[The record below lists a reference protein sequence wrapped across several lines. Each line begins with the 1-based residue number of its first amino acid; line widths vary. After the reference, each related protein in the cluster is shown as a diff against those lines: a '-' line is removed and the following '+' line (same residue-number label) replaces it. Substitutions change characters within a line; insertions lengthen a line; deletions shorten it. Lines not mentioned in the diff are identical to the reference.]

1 MNPRRGLTAGVIVA
15 LAVSIAA
22 ALGACGGGGE
32 DAEAA
37 PWEYAEPM
45 SQRRSYVA
53 ATELRGDIYAAGGM
67 VGETGRRLATFQ
79 RYDPKANAWET
90 LSRMPEAIRAATGAA
105 VGGTFYVVGGDAEE
119 GDGTQ
124 VYAYA
129 VAAGKW
135 EPRAP
140 LQAPRFNHS
149 AVALGGK
156 VYVLGGYIAGEE
168 RAEVFVYDPEAN
180 AWSEA
185 TPLPDPVHA
194 FDAVVFRD
202 EIWVIGGRQGERILR
217 SVWIYEPAEGRWRD
231 GPALPKPMELLGAAN
246 VEDEEIHAVWE
257 STYQIYDADS
267 GTWRQG
273 PRSLT
278 TRHGLNTFYVDG
290 ALFTVGGCTTQLRDS
305 QIVET
310 RRIA

>member
-1 MNPRRGLTAGVIVA
+1 MNPSRGLTAGVIVA
-15 LAVSIAA
+15 LAVVA
-22 ALGACGGGGE
+22 ALGACGGGQE

-45 SQRRSYVA
+45 SQRRSYIA
-53 ATELRGDIYAAGGM
+53 AAELGGDIYAAGGM

-79 RYDPKANAWET
+79 RYDPKTNTWET
-90 LSRMPEAIRAATGAA
+90 LPRLPEAIRAATAAA
-105 VGGTFYVVGGDAEE
+105 VAGTFYVIGGDAEE

-124 VYAYA
+124 VYAYD
-129 VAAGKW
+129 VAAGRW
-135 EPRAP
+135 EARAP
-140 LQAPRFNHS
+140 LPAARFNHS

-156 VYVLGGYIAGEE
+156 VYVLGGYSEGEE

-185 TPLPDPVHA
+185 APLPEPIHA
-194 FDAVVFRD
+194 FDAVVFRG

-217 SVWIYEPAEGRWRD
+217 SVRIYDPATGGWRD
-231 GPALPKPMELLGAAN
+231 GPALPKPMELLGAAS

-257 STYQIYDADS
+257 STYEIYEAES
-267 GTWRQG
+267 KTWREG
-273 PRSLT
+273 PHSLT